1 MLKQSDLIIYS
12 SETLRN
18 ALQRM
23 TRNRRGVLFVCD
35 EDDHLVGVLSDG
47 DVRRSLLD
55 NALLLS
61 AINNV
66 MNTDPIS
73 ASTTQEA
80 RDLLHRLN
88 IVAVPVVNKKGEI
101 IEVVVENGDSVLVL
115 LPDRDQRPK
124 SWQKW
129 ERWPSSRLE
138 AVKTDPK
145 KKSSKHRGKESCFLD
160 HSSREGRSEVSHV
173 LVSTDDT
180 EIAEAARA
188 MGIEVPWMRPAALA
202 TDTTPTLD
210 VLLHALKWATEK

>member
-23 TRNRRGVLFVCD
+23 TKNRRGVLFVCD

-55 NALLLS
+55 NALLVS

-73 ASTTQEA
+73 ASTAQEA

-88 IVAVPVVNKKGEI
+88 IVAVPVVNKNGEI
-101 IEVVVENGDSVLVL
+101 IEAVENGDEKLVF
-115 LPDRDQRPK
+115 LPDR
-124 SWQKW
+124 
-129 ERWPSSRLE
+129 E
-138 AVKTDPK
+138 
-145 KKSSKHRGKESCFLD
+145 
-160 HSSREGRSEVSHV
+160 
-173 LVSTDDT
+173 
-180 EIAEAARA
+180 
-188 MGIEVPWMRPAALA
+188 PAAA
-202 TDTTPTLD
+202 NR
-210 VLLHALKWATEK
+210 